1 MRNVP
6 ALGRIGDPDDI
17 IASVMIEDGQASRMF
32 TLPLFINVY
41 QVVAETYS
49 KMPAY
54 RLFTTDGPP
63 KLTEGLARR
72 LEEALQKARAEEEST
87 SAS

>member
-1 MRNVP
+1 MRLRVCKDMRNVP

-17 IASVMIEDGQASRMF
+17 IASVMIEDGQASHVF
-32 TLPLFINVY
+32 TLPMLIDVY
-41 QVVAETYS
+41 QIMAETYS
-49 KMPAY
+49 KMPSY

-72 LEEALQKARAEEEST
+72 LE
-87 SAS
+87 